1 MNKYEVLGIVGEGA
15 YGVVLKCKHK
25 ETNEIS
31 ISNFFSD
38 QKFLKKTTTYRV
50 LHSCNQKIQGIRF
63 RRNYKE
69 NFFKRSQDS
78 QIT

>member
-31 ISNFFSD
+31 IYA
-38 QKFLKKTTTYRV
+38 FLAIFLETIWYKLTWTT
-50 LHSCNQKIQGIRF
+50 
-63 RRNYKE
+63 
-69 NFFKRSQDS
+69 
-78 QIT
+78 